1 MRPSEYFTFEKVT
14 SRTLEEVPEVLFH
27 WTRGLDLAH
36 KILEEGHLRG
46 RPTVSTSENPAFG
59 TPGPVV
65 FVLSPGALLSRGFT
79 LWPYLWQRGAEREAE
94 WVIAADDAEFVDR
107 RYGTIL
113 SSPVRVPVRG
123 VVRMIGYPPSWIGR
137 RNKDIRELREAANKL
152 SIPVKP
158 FDWEEW
164 WENGVVIP

>member
-1 MRPSEYFTFEKVT
+1 MRPSEYFTFERVM
-14 SRTLEEVPEVLFH
+14 SRSQERLPKVLFH
-27 WTRGLDLAH
+27 WTRSHDLGL
-36 KILEEGHLRG
+36 KILADGKLIG

-65 FVLSPGALLSRGFT
+65 FILSPEALLDRGFT

-113 SSPVRVPVRG
+113 SSRIEVPLQG
-123 VVRMIGYPPSWIGR
+123 IVRMVGYPASWVSRKPEQI
-137 RNKDIRELREAANKL
+137 DMLREAAKKV
-152 SIPVKP
+152 PVLAGP

-164 WENGVVIP
+164 WQDGLVIP